1 MFTRSNAASILA
13 TAIVLAASSQ
23 DAIAGCPPDHVP
35 VIYEVFSLAELS
47 SALGNVCTGDTIVI
61 KAGTY
66 DVNSPIVIVSSTAF
80 TIEGETGK
88 GGELLSIL
96 DGGNTSQIMIA
107 SAINVTLRNL
117 VFQNGRQFG
126 NSATTGDGAAMRC
139 VRLNLIEGCRF
150 QNNVASLGGGA
161 VVFRGP
167 QNTLV
172 DGCVFLNNQAM
183 YAGAVFHAQDST
195 SNPTSPTI
203 LNSSFIDNTATGTGG
218 AVAAGGSSP
227 TYDGCTFSGN
237 QNLVS
242 PPSNW
247 NWAGGGAM
255 HFNAGGSPMVINSF
269 FTDNSVAGGQ
279 CGGAIWVGSVTNP
292 VVVGNLLFCNNTCNG
307 NESNLSGFAYNN
319 IGGNE
324 ICDLCPA
331 DLNGDNVVNGGDL
344 GLVVGYWDCCGA
356 NCLGDVNDDGCV
368 NGVDLA
374 LVLGTWGPCP

>member
-126 NSATTGDGAAMRC
+126 SAA
-139 VRLNLIEGCRF
+139 
-150 QNNVASLGGGA
+150 
-161 VVFRGP
+161 P
-167 QNTLV
+167 
-172 DGCVFLNNQAM
+172 
-183 YAGAVFHAQDST
+183 
-195 SNPTSPTI
+195 
-203 LNSSFIDNTATGTGG
+203 
-218 AVAAGGSSP
+218 AAGPAVNSRSQAP
-227 TYDGCTFSGN
+227 P
-237 QNLVS
+237 LVS
-242 PPSNW
+242 
-247 NWAGGGAM
+247 
-255 HFNAGGSPMVINSF
+255 
-269 FTDNSVAGGQ
+269 
-279 CGGAIWVGSVTNP
+279 
-292 VVVGNLLFCNNTCNG
+292 
-307 NESNLSGFAYNN
+307 
-319 IGGNE
+319 
-324 ICDLCPA
+324 
-331 DLNGDNVVNGGDL
+331 
-344 GLVVGYWDCCGA
+344 GLA
-356 NCLGDVNDDGCV
+356 
-368 NGVDLA
+368 A
-374 LVLGTWGPCP
+374 